1 MSDFSAHEAV
11 RGPLRPHEVALAAVL
26 GGLTVATV
34 VVAQVLPILTSV
46 ALLAPVP
53 LALVGQR
60 TRPRALVAVV
70 VAAAGVAFALA
81 GLSAAV
87 SVVAAGVVGGLVG
100 EMKRR
105 HRGLASFTIASL
117 IVAPIMGGLSVLV
130 FLILV
135 PLRRLL
141 LESMKNTI
149 DGFAKALDQ
158 VAAQLPGGT
167 EAFTQTADGL
177 RAMTNAIVDYW
188 WVWMWVSGAV
198 GTLISLYVAW
208 WLVGGVIER
217 VRAIPSVDT
226 LDEPRRA
233 LETGDAT
240 APGPL
245 PVEFDGVGFTY
256 PSADL
261 RRPLAPAL
269 NDVSLRIDPGELVA
283 IVGAN
288 GSGKSTVA
296 KILAGRAPTTGQ
308 VLRPGDPG
316 LGRPGGTAMV
326 LQRPETQMLGARV
339 ADDVVWGLPDG
350 VDVDVDALLAEVGLS
365 GLADR
370 DTADLSGGQQQRLA
384 LAAALARDPALLIAD
399 EVTSMVDPDGR
410 SDLLEVLTALP
421 ARRGLAVVLITHR
434 ADEAAAADRVIHL
447 RDGRVDPRPP
457 VWFGGAE
464 EPDRVDLDTP
474 GTASASPGTR
484 SPGLDTPL
492 VRRGTRPPAGGAP
505 LVQLTGIGHKYMAG
519 SPWEVTALR
528 DVTLHVDR
536 GEGVLIVGGNGSG
549 KSTLAWILAGLTAP
563 TSGAALYA
571 GSPISK
577 QVGAVKLTFQHA
589 RLQLQRPTLGEDIQ
603 AAGGLGVGTLEVAHL
618 LDEVGLPREF
628 AARSTDALS
637 GGQMRRGVLAGA
649 LAGHPEIIVAD
660 EPLAGL
666 DPQARADVVALFGR
680 LRAAGLTLI
689 VISHDLDEIAAVC
702 DRQVELVD
710 GVLVAGALDPA
721 RLGTE
726 GQS

>member
-1 MSDFSAHEAV
+1 MSTKPAPTPV
-11 RGPLRPHEVALAAVL
+11 RGPLRPHEVALCAVL
-26 GGLTVATV
+26 GGLTVATI

-53 LALVGQR
+53 MALVGQR
-60 TRPRALVAVV
+60 TRPRATVAVV

-87 SVVAAGVVGGLVG
+87 SVVGAGVIGGLVG

-105 HRGLASFTIASL
+105 RRGLASFTAASL
-117 IVAPIMGGLSVLV
+117 IVAPILGGLSVVVLLV
-130 FLILV
+130 LA
-135 PLRRLL
+135 PLRRLV
-141 LESMKNTI
+141 LESMKNTF
-149 DGFAKALDQ
+149 DGAAKA
-158 VAAQLPGGT
+158 VESMAGSVSGMAP
-167 EAFTQTADGL
+167 EFADAL
-177 RAMTNAIVDYW
+177 KQSAAMTRSLTTAIVHYW
-188 WVWMWVSGAV
+188 WAWLWVSG
-198 GTLISLYVAW
+198 TLSALLTLYLAW

-217 VRAIPSVDT
+217 IRAIPSVDT
-226 LDEPRRA
+226 LDDPRRDLTA
-233 LETGDAT
+233 AV

-245 PVEFDGVGFTY
+245 PVELDHVGFRY
-256 PSADL
+256 PGSSKAQ
-261 RRPLAPAL
+261 PPAL
-269 NDVSLRIDPGELVA
+269 ADVSLRIDPGELVA

-296 KILAGRAPTTGQ
+296 KLLAGRAPTSGE
-308 VLRPGDPG
+308 VRRPGDPG
-316 LGRPGGTAMV
+316 LGQPGGTAMV

-339 ADDVVWGLPDG
+339 ADDVVWGLPAD
-350 VDVDVDALLAEVGLS
+350 VEVDVDALLAEVGLD
-365 GLADR
+365 GLRDR

-384 LAAALARDPALLIAD
+384 LAAALARNPALLIAD

-410 SDLLEVLTALP
+410 GELLEVLTELP

-447 RDGRVDPRPP
+447 RDGRVDPEPP
-457 VWFGGAE
+457 LWLGAE
-464 EPDRVDLDTP
+464 EPDVPVAAPIPVVAR
-474 GTASASPGTR
+474 
-484 SPGLDTPL
+484 PL
-492 VRRGTRPPAGGAP
+492 GGP
-505 LVQLTGIGHKYMAG
+505 LIELRGIGHKYLAG

-528 DVTLHVDR
+528 DVTLTVRR
-536 GEGVLIVGGNGSG
+536 GEGLLIVGGNGSG
-549 KSTLAWILAGLTAP
+549 KSTLAWILAGLTTP
-563 TSGAALYA
+563 TSGTALYE
-571 GSPISK
+571 GTPINK

-603 AAGGLGVGTLEVAHL
+603 ASGGALVGSAEVARL
-618 LDEVGLPREF
+618 LEEVGLPREF

-649 LAGHPEIIVAD
+649 MAGRPDVIVAD

-689 VISHDLDEIAAVC
+689 VISHDLDEIATVC

-710 GVLVAGALDPA
+710 GVLLADAAQQGVV
-721 RLGTE
+721 
-726 GQS
+726 S

>member
-1 MSDFSAHEAV
+1 MSDSPARETVH
-11 RGPLRPHEVALAAVL
+11 GPLRPHEVALAAVL

-70 VAAAGVAFALA
+70 VAAAGVSFALA

-117 IVAPIMGGLSVLV
+117 IVAPVMGGLSVLV
-130 FLILV
+130 FLVLA

-158 VAAQLPGGT
+158 IAAQMPGDT
-167 EAFTQTADGL
+167 AAFTQTADGL

-188 WVWMWVSGAV
+188 WVWMWISGAI
-198 GTLISLYVAW
+198 GTLMSLYVAW
-208 WLVGGVIER
+208 WLVGGVIDR

-233 LETGDAT
+233 LPTADIT

-245 PVEFDGVGFTY
+245 PVEFVGVGFTY
-256 PSADL
+256 PSADS

-296 KILAGRAPTTGQ
+296 KILAGRAPTTGY
-308 VLRPGDPG
+308 VSRPGDPG

-339 ADDVVWGLPDG
+339 ADDVVWGLPEG

-410 SDLLEVLTALP
+410 ADLLEVLTALP

-434 ADEAAAADRVIHL
+434 ADEAGAADRVIHL
-447 RDGRVDPRPP
+447 RDGRVDPEPP
-457 VWFGGAE
+457 VWIGGSE

-474 GTASASPGTR
+474 GSAGASPGTR
-484 SPGLDTPL
+484 SPYGS
-492 VRRGTRPPAGGAP
+492 PAAHREP
-505 LVQLTGIGHKYMAG
+505 LVQLTGIGHKYLDG

-528 DVTLHVDR
+528 DVTLRVDR

-549 KSTLAWILAGLTAP
+549 KSTLAWILAGLTVP
-563 TSGAALYA
+563 TSGTALYA

-710 GVLVAGALDPA
+710 GVLAEAGALDPA
-721 RLGTE
+721 RSGTE
-726 GQS
+726 AQS

>member
-1 MSDFSAHEAV
+1 MSDSSAHEAA

-130 FLILV
+130 FLVLV

-188 WVWMWVSGAV
+188 WVWMWISGAV

-217 VRAIPSVDT
+217 VRAVPSVDT

-233 LETGDAT
+233 LEAGDAS

-296 KILAGRAPTTGQ
+296 KILAGRAPTAGH
-308 VLRPGDPG
+308 VLRSGDPG

-447 RDGRVDPRPP
+447 RDGRVDPQPP

-464 EPDRVDLDTP
+464 EPDRVDLDP
-474 GTASASPGTR
+474 P
-484 SPGLDTPL
+484 PF
-492 VRRGTRPPAGGAP
+492 RRDTRPPAGGTP
-505 LVQLTGIGHKYMAG
+505 LVQLTGIGHKYLAG

-536 GEGVLIVGGNGSG
+536 GEGLLIVGGNGSG

-710 GVLVAGALDPA
+710 GVLVEAGALDPA
-721 RLGTE
+721 RSGTE

>member
-1 MSDFSAHEAV
+1 MSRHAAPSPRLQARREFLASRDHRAG
-11 RGPLRPHEVALAAVL
+11 GPLRPHEVALAAVL

-60 TRPRALVAVV
+60 TRPRTLVAVI
-70 VAAAGVAFALA
+70 VAAAGVSFALA

-87 SVVAAGVVGGLVG
+87 SVVGAGVVGGLVG

-105 HRGLASFTIASL
+105 GRGRAAFTAASL
-117 IVAPIMGGLSVLV
+117 VIAPLMGGLSVVV
-130 FLILV
+130 FWVLV
-135 PLRRLL
+135 PLRRLFL
-141 LESMKNTI
+141 ATLKNTI
-149 DGFAKALDQ
+149 DGFAKALDETGKF
-158 VAAQLPGGT
+158 LPGSGQGF
-167 EAFTQTADGL
+167 AQTADGL
-177 RAMTNAIVDYW
+177 RALTNAVVTYW
-188 WVWMWVSGAV
+188 WAWLWVSGTL
-198 GTLISLYVAW
+198 GTLLSLFIAW
-208 WLVGGVIER
+208 WLVGGVIDR

-226 LDEPRRA
+226 LDEPRRD
-233 LETGDAT
+233 LT
-240 APGPL
+240 AAVPVGPL
-245 PVEFDGVGFTY
+245 PVELDQVGFSY
-256 PSADL
+256 PGSAGH
-261 RRPLAPAL
+261 APAL
-269 NDVSLRIDPGELVA
+269 RDVSLRIDPGELVA

-296 KILAGRAPTTGQ
+296 KILAGRAPSTGH
-308 VLRPGDPG
+308 VHRPGDPG
-316 LGRPGGTAMV
+316 LGQPGGTAMV

-339 ADDVVWGLPDG
+339 ADDVVWGLPDD
-350 VDVDVDALLAEVGLS
+350 VEVDVDALLAEVGLD

-384 LAAALARDPALLIAD
+384 LAAALARNPALLIAD
-399 EVTSMVDPDGR
+399 EVTSMVDPTGR
-410 SDLLEVLTALP
+410 GELLEVLTALP

-434 ADEAAAADRVIHL
+434 ADEAAAADRIIHL
-447 RDGRVDPRPP
+447 REGEVDAVSPR
-457 VWFGGAE
+457 WLGGAE
-464 EPDRVDLDTP
+464 EPDTQPVPMPRPVSPHRP
-474 GTASASPGTR
+474 GEVLIELSG
-484 SPGLDTPL
+484 
-492 VRRGTRPPAGGAP
+492 V
-505 LVQLTGIGHKYMAG
+505 GHRYQAG

-528 DVTLHVDR
+528 DVTLRVHR
-536 GEGVLIVGGNGSG
+536 GEGLLIVGGNGSG
-549 KSTLAWILAGLTAP
+549 KSTLAWILAGLTKP
-563 TSGAALYA
+563 TAGTAVYEGA
-571 GSPISK
+571 PIST

-603 AAGGLGVGTLEVAHL
+603 AAGGVEVGSAEVARL

-666 DPQARADVVALFGR
+666 DPQSRADVVALFRR
-680 LRAAGLTLI
+680 LRAAGLTLV

-710 GVLVAGALDPA
+710 GVLAPAQAEVA
-721 RLGTE
+721 
-726 GQS
+726 S